1 MHLLSIQNLSKS
13 FDGGNHFALNN
24 ISLQLKQG
32 EICALVGQSGSGKT
46 TLLRLIA
53 GLETTNQGQI
63 IVNSKTF
70 LTPTTATP
78 PHKRNIGFVFQD
90 YALFPHLTVAK
101 NIGFGITQKAA
112 KTQRIA
118 TLLKLVNLENYGH
131 RYPHELS
138 GGEQQRVALA
148 RALAPKPTL
157 LLLDEP
163 FSNLDTNLKTQV
175 RNDLFH
181 IIKTTKVTCIFVTHD
196 TQDAMIAAHK
206 IAVLKKGHLEQV
218 GTPQQLFKTPSTPYV
233 ASLFDTINILTAAD
247 LLLFGISLKNDITYG
262 LRPSAIRY
270 YLEEMPN
277 CVKVQVVQQIFMGD
291 YWLVDVK
298 LGTGKLLILKVGG
311 DTIIKKTEIYVCFER
326 KDLIFFE

>member
-13 FDGGNHFALNN
+13 FDGGKHFALNN
-24 ISLQLKQG
+24 INLKLKQG

-53 GLETTNQGQI
+53 GLETTHQGQI
-63 IVNSKTF
+63 IVNDKTF
-70 LTPTTATP
+70 LDSTTATP

-112 KTQRIA
+112 KTKRIA

-163 FSNLDTNLKTQV
+163 FSNLDTNLKAQV

-181 IIKTTKVTCIFVTHD
+181 IIQKTQVTCIFVTHD
-196 TQDAMIAAHK
+196 TQDAMMAANK
-206 IAVLKKGHLEQV
+206 IAVLNQGHLEQV
-218 GTPQQLFKTPSTPYV
+218 GTPQQLFKTPCTPYV
-233 ASLFDTINILTAAD
+233 AALFGTINILTATD
-247 LLLFGISLKNDITYG
+247 LLLFKISLKDGVTYG
-262 LRPSAIRY
+262 LRPSAIQY
-270 YLEEMPN
+270 YLEKMPN
-277 CVKVQVVQQIFMGD
+277 SAKVKVMRRVFMGD
-291 YWLVDVK
+291 YWMCEVK
-298 LGTGKLLILKVGG
+298 LGNGRLLNSKVLE
-311 DTIIKKTEIYVCFER
+311 DVMIKKNEIYILFAK
-326 KDLIFFE
+326 KDLMIFE